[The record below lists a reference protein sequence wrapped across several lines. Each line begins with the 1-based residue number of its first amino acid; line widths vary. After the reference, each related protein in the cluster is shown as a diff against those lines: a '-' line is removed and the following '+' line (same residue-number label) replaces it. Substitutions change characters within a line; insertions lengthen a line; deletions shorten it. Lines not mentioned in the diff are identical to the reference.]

1 MLRFPIAVAVAV
13 AAVAFAAAPVPAAG
27 LDEVIAALQA
37 PFQAGAP
44 GGMRIH
50 DYRADFSQQSQI
62 ASLNRI
68 QQAHGNVVVQFAG
81 TAQTDPVVRFHWAY
95 LEPTVQQIVSNGDR
109 IWVYIPENNQVI
121 VTETDQATA
130 TAENNPMIFL
140 TGLGNLSRDFL
151 IEWAEPSR
159 DAENNYIL
167 DLQPRRAT
175 PLLAR
180 LVIVVNQAAVDA
192 ASAAGRKLVFP
203 IHSVTIYDTNGNS
216 SMIAFTDVRINVG
229 PDQSLFTF
237 EIPPGVDIV
246 RPEQGDLGF

>member
-1 MLRFPIAVAVAV
+1 MLRFLTSAAVAV
-13 AAVAFAAAPVPAAG
+13 AALAFTAAPGLAAG
-27 LDEVIAALQA
+27 LDDVIAALQA

-44 GGMRIH
+44 AGRRIH

-62 ASLNRI
+62 ASLHRI
-68 QQAHGNVVVQFAG
+68 QQAHGKVVVQFAG
-81 TAQTDPVVRFHWAY
+81 TAQAEPIVRFHWEY
-95 LEPTVQQIVSNGDR
+95 LEPSVQQIVSDGDR
-109 IWVYIPENNQVI
+109 VWVYIPENNQVI
-121 VTETDQATA
+121 VTETDQGSAP
-130 TAENNPMIFL
+130 AENNPMIFL

-151 IEWAEPSR
+151 IDWAEPSR
-159 DAENNYIL
+159 DAENNYVL

-192 ASAAGRKLVFP
+192 ASDAGRKLVFP
-203 IHSVTIYDTNGNS
+203 IQSVTIYDTNGNS